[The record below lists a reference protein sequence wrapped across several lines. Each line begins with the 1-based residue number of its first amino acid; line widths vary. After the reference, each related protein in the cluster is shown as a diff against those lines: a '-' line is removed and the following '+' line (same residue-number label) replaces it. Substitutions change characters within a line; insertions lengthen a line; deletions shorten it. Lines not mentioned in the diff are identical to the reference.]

1 MKKYIIKTLS
11 LFLCL
16 SLLLSNAIVSFAEIE
31 EDEILSVKKYSAQQ
45 QLKDGFIF
53 NYTVTKSKVYDLIG
67 KNETKFQM
75 VVYYIDVISKA
86 TNKKIGNAEVSFD
99 LSYSPKNNTVN
110 ISNYQ
115 YFLSLANLENNESY
129 KEPEYAITS
138 LAGNK
143 TDTASLSCYIMID
156 EHSMDF
162 TITADK
168 NSNTFL
174 RIAKQIETDDKSYD
188 EYMKYLGFAKIQEGS
203 YENRNPQKYRDMFKL
218 VKDED
223 LINSDFNDLV
233 FNVKKYEIE
242 PFNIKA
248 VSQNGED
255 VPDLKIKNTKIDVEI
270 KNAKDGSQLATLR
283 ISAEPKYSYTQKY
296 VSLNTSSSNIQGNND
311 WQIDT
316 LMCDTSRTS
325 GNGTEVSITTYN
337 ILLKDKNK
345 CYNFLL
351 TVKCDKDGN
360 VSISNPVNVY

>member
-1 MKKYIIKTLS
+1 MKILTKILS

-16 SLLLSNAIVSFAEIE
+16 SLLLSNAIVSFAEIDE
-31 EDEILSVKKYSAQQ
+31 NEILSVKKYSAEQE
-45 QLKDGFIF
+45 LKDGFKF

-67 KNETKFQM
+67 KNETKFQK
-75 VVYYIDVISKA
+75 VEYDIDVVSKA
-86 TNKKIGNAEVSFD
+86 TNKKRGSAEVSFD

-129 KEPEYAITS
+129 KEPEYTITS
-138 LAGNK
+138 VAGNK
-143 TDTASLSCYIMID
+143 TDTASLSGYAMID
-156 EHSMDF
+156 EQSMDF

-168 NSNTFL
+168 NGNTFL
-174 RIAKQIETDDKSYD
+174 RIAKQIKTDEKSHE
-188 EYMKYLGFAKIQEGS
+188 EYMKHLGFVKIQKGS
-203 YENRNPQKYRDMFKL
+203 YENRNPKKYRDMFKL

-242 PFNIKA
+242 PFNIRA
-248 VSQNGED
+248 ESQNGKD
-255 VPDLKIKNTKIDVEI
+255 VFDLKIKSIEIDVDI

-283 ISAEPKYSYTQKY
+283 ISSEPKYSYSQKY
-296 VSLNTSSSNIQGNND
+296 VSLYTSSSYIKGNND

-351 TVKCDKDGN
+351 TLKCDKDGN
-360 VSISNPVNVY
+360 VSISSPVSVY